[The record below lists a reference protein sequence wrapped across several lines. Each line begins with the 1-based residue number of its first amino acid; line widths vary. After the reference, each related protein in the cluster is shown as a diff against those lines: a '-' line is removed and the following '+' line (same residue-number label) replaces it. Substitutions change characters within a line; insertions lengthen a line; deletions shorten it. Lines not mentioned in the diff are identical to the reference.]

1 VLVQLEDSDEKPL
14 AAEAL
19 SVTLSNHETGV
30 APLTAEAERVS
41 GDSWRVR
48 MAAEANGNCSLS
60 LVIALRK
67 NDRVDM
73 AAPILI
79 E

>member
-1 VLVQLEDSDEKPL
+1 MQLEDADEKPL

-19 SVTLSNHETGV
+19 WVTLSNHETGV
-30 APLTAEAERVS
+30 APLTAKAERVS
-41 GDSWRVR
+41 DDGWRVR
-48 MAAEANGNCSLS
+48 MAAEASGE
-60 LVIALRK
+60 VVAVARRYALGK